1 MPRSAFAAI
10 AWVLAG
16 AFFIGAVLFL
26 LDRLNVVATPPT
38 LPDTANLVDRIVG
51 SYAYRSAIWP
61 VFLGTNVLFAIG
73 FAAIVPFAG
82 MLGAASHAAGV
93 GRWSAVGL
101 LVVGGVLG
109 ALASLMIAGAV
120 AVTIEVPYC
129 DCGFK
134 ETEVVSQSWALNL
147 FTGAHD
153 WLVRGAW
160 LSSGLGL
167 LAAVP
172 LLPSKASANLRFMT
186 QLTGLAAVLA
196 VAIQLLGV
204 LDALND
210 VLTGLSAG
218 ILVPIW
224 AVWTA
229 RTVSATATP
238 DGAGGNG

>member
-1 MPRSAFAAI
+1 MRRSAFVVT

-16 AFFIGAVLFL
+16 AFFIGAVLFV

-38 LPDTANLVDRIVG
+38 FPDTANLVDRILG

-82 MLGAASHAAGV
+82 MLGAASRDAGI

-109 ALASLMIAGAV
+109 AIASLMIVGAV

-147 FTGAHD
+147 FSGAHD
-153 WLVRGAW
+153 WLVRGAL
-160 LSSGLGL
+160 LSAGLGL
-167 LAAVP
+167 LVAVP
-172 LLPSKASANLRFMT
+172 LLPKNASANLRFMT
-186 QLTGLAAVLA
+186 QVTGA
-196 VAIQLLGV
+196 VAILAVVVQLLGV

-224 AVWTA
+224 AIWTA
-229 RTVSATATP
+229 RMMRAAP
-238 DGAGGNG
+238 AA